1 MKTLIIASATTLG
14 LLAALPATAQFS
26 KPDDAVQY
34 RKAGFSI
41 IGTHFR
47 RIGAMVQG
55 RAPYDPAAA
64 VANAEIV
71 NNLAKL
77 PFAGFVENT
86 AGSGKGTASAKIW
99 TEREKFDAGAKKMQ
113 DELAKLLVAAKAGNM
128 DALRPAF
135 GSASDS
141 CKACHDVYRNP

>member
-1 MKTLIIASATTLG
+1 MKTVFIAAAAAWG
-14 LLAALPATAQFS
+14 LLATAPASAQFS
-26 KPDDAVQY
+26 KPDDAVEY
-34 RKAGFSI
+34 RQAAFSL

-64 VANAEIV
+64 AANAEIV
-71 NNLAKL
+71 NQLAAL
-77 PFAGFVENT
+77 PFAGFIDNT

-99 TEREKFDAGAKKMQ
+99 TERAKFDAGAKKMQ
-113 DELAKLLVAAKAGNM
+113 EELVKLVAAAKVGNM

-135 GSASDS
+135 GAASES
-141 CKACHDVYRNP
+141 CKACHDNYRNP